1 VTLLKTTQI
10 LLQFHYLLMFSASI
24 YKFVNLSCQFDIK
37 GNSSCIHQSN
47 NHHDQHMLKWGW
59 MEFWLCHKKEGFNK
73 VRNGALRVRNGALR
87 VRNDALRVRND
98 ALRVRNGALRIRN
111 GALRVRNGALRVRD
125 NFCMLKLLLFFHI
138 IFYSYQY
145 HL

>member
-1 VTLLKTTQI
+1 MDTKTTVVWRFCPRTSGNHHWVLCNDVILKVSKVTLLKTTQI

-24 YKFVNLSCQFDIK
+24 YKFVNLSCQFDK

-73 VRNGALRVRNGALR
+73 VRNGALRVRN
-87 VRNDALRVRND
+87 
-98 ALRVRNGALRIRN
+98 
-111 GALRVRNGALRVRD
+111 

-138 IFYSYQY
+138 IFDSYQY